1 MAVRSRWRGWIL
13 LLLAC
18 TLVPSKAQIAES
30 YQVAKVLSV
39 RDARHSSFPTS
50 RYPTTPYHTVD
61 LAVQLNGQTY
71 CIGYETPVLN
81 EVHDLLA
88 ANGQNIQVALHGKT
102 ALLIPPAGRQLK
114 AELVKSSQC

>member
-1 MAVRSRWRGWIL
+1 MAMRGTHRGLVL
-13 LLLAC
+13 LLVCC
-18 TLVPSKAQIAES
+18 TLFPSLAQTPES

-39 RDARHSSFPTS
+39 RDVRHSSFPTS
-50 RYPTTPYHTVD
+50 RYPTTPYHTID

-81 EVHDLLA
+81 EVRDLLA

-102 ALLIPPAGRQLK
+102 VLLIPPAGRQLK